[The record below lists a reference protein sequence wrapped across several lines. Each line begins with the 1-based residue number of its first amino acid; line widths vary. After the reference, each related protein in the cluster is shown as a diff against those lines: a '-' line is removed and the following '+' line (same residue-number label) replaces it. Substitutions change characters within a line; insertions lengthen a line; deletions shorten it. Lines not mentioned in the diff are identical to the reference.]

1 MQLENGTVIEN
12 GSCVAPGE
20 CRAGVYALT
29 YGPNSSLWVS
39 TTCCENKCSSPPGQ
53 DAGPKAQPNTVKCHY
68 CSGNKSAL
76 CDSLSV
82 MNCTGKQTACVTLN
96 GTWSRGP
103 HATVTHHKDKAT
115 ICFTCS
121 DLYRCDP
128 LPCPEDRSYCLQTA
142 GVTALGEGSSVTWR
156 NGYCVASTDCRVDN
170 SISALTYGVSFGFW
184 VNTTCC
190 RGNCQ
195 EPIPLAAQLASPTLS
210 NFLCPTCP
218 GSHLGPCNSSFYMQ
232 CPSGETNCV
241 QLDLVSEE
249 GGRNVSVR
257 GCGSRDLCS
266 GRTVTHGLLELP
278 GHRLARPPEC
288 SSGHRAVVESQC
300 RSGAAP
306 GLRLALPALLAALAL
321 SSP

>member
-1 MQLENGTVIEN
+1 MARTQAS
-12 GSCVAPGE
+12 GSARPAVRTSA
-20 CRAGVYALT
+20 AAL
-29 YGPNSSLWVS
+29 LD
-39 TTCCENKCSSPPGQ
+39 K
-53 DAGPKAQPNTVKCHY
+53 
-68 CSGNKSAL
+68 
-76 CDSLSV
+76 
-82 MNCTGKQTACVTLN
+82 TACVTLN
-96 GTWSRGP
+96 GTWSRGGPQILKGCATPEVCHLHVNSTLGPEESGFRLTAKPECSYLAPPTPPGP